1 MKGEQSVK
9 DRAAWGK
16 VLVPFHEIH
25 ITISFSSAGTKTP
38 TQDEGGSYMLTT
50 TTETPDWLESDG

>member
-9 DRAAWGK
+9 DRAAWSK

-38 TQDEGGSYMLTT
+38 TQRKEGNFRLNTSF
-50 TTETPDWLESDG
+50 PKHQPVISP